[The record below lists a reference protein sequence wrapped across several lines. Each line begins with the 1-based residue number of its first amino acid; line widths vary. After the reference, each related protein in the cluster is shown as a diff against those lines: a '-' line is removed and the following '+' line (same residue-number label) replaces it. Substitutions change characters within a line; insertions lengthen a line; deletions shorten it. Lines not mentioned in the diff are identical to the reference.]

1 MRGRSLRLGRI
12 TMKLK
17 NMPKE
22 ELQLL
27 SYNDLTYMILK
38 ENKKVMNT
46 PSIFKIICDLLE
58 YNNEEYENKIGD
70 YYTSLALD
78 KRFILLDSAEWDL
91 RENHSVELSVD
102 DDEEEVVEEDEE
114 EVIDNMEPEAD
125 DDDDEELEDDNS
137 LSLNIVEEDDLEDM

>member
-1 MRGRSLRLGRI
+1 MRVRSLRLGRI